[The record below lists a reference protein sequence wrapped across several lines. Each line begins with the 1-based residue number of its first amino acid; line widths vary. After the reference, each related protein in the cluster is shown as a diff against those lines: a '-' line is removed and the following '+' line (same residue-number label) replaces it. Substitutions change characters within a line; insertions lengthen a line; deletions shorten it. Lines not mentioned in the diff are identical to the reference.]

1 MAMRAPL
8 MALAVVFTR
17 AGSDRHK
24 VTATSC
30 PKRDTGTII
39 ARCMEARSMTGK
51 VVCWGAALVLAAE
64 LLVPAAV
71 QAEPSCDCP
80 GSSYS
85 PCHYNFPLVSRFCA
99 RFHWHAAPHE
109 PPPFSQSFYEHLSH
123 CPY

>member
-39 ARCMEARSMTGK
+39 ASLPGGTIHDRKAG
-51 VVCWGAALVLAAE
+51 
-64 LLVPAAV
+64 LLVGDMGTRGRAFGTGRCSSRTSVRLSRQRLLAMPLQLPARMEIV
-71 QAEPSCDCP
+71 C
-80 GSSYS
+80 
-85 PCHYNFPLVSRFCA
+85 
-99 RFHWHAAPHE
+99 
-109 PPPFSQSFYEHLSH
+109 PFSRA
-123 CPY
+123 